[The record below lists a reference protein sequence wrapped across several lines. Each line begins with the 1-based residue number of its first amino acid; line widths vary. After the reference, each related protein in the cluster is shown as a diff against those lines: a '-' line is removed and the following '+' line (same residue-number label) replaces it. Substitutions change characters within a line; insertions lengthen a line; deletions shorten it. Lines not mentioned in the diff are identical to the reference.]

1 MNVSMPI
8 DLNPLLLAPFFAQ
21 VVLNLLV
28 INVWNHQALK
38 KFHGVYQAEQKIHE
52 GFVPRFGGF
61 VMLVVF
67 AMMYLFELFSDDWQL
82 LISHLLMSLIP
93 LILVTFLEDVYNN
106 ILPLARLFFIF
117 LSAILA
123 LSLGDFQLPFID
135 LPWAAPFLVEHQWV
149 WIILLTFAVAAM
161 VNAFNL
167 IDGANGL
174 LLGTFLSIFLCLRMM
189 AGAVD
194 DMDWQHLTNLLV
206 LLCIIQLL
214 FNFPQAQIFCGDL
227 GAYAFGF
234 ITAMLTI
241 IFFGQY
247 SEFLTW
253 QAILI
258 LFYPAWEMLFTVFR
272 RLISNKNPFEADRN
286 HLHQLTFDVLRSHNF
301 KNLWSNAM
309 SAIILMPLWASALIW
324 LSIHGAEL
332 SFLQTFLGLGLQII
346 LYLFYYFGF
355 YKLAVNESKK
365 I

>member
-8 DLNPLLLAPFFAQ
+8 DLNPLLLTLFLAQ

-28 INVWNHQALK
+28 INIWNNQALK

-67 AMMYLFELFSDDWQL
+67 VMMYLFESFSDDLQP
-82 LISHLLMSLIP
+82 LISHLFLSLIP
-93 LILVTFLEDVYNN
+93 LIIVTFLEDVYNN

-117 LSAILA
+117 ISAILA

-149 WIILLTFAVAAM
+149 WITLLTIAVAAM

-167 IDGANGL
+167 VDGANGL
-174 LLGTFLSIFLCLRMM
+174 LLSTFLSIFVCLRMM
-189 AGAVD
+189 AGVVD
-194 DMDWQHLTNLLV
+194 DMDWQHLTNLLI

-214 FNFPQAQIFCGDL
+214 FNFPQARIFCGDL

-247 SEFLTW
+247 PEFLTW

-258 LFYPAWEMLFTVFR
+258 LFYPAWEMLFTLYR
-272 RLISNKNPFEADRN
+272 RFISNKNPFEADRN
-286 HLHQLTFDVLRSHNF
+286 HLHQLIFDVLQSHNF
-301 KNLWSNAM
+301 NNLWSNAV
-309 SAIILMPLWASALIW
+309 STIILTPLWASALIW

-332 SFLQTFLGLGLQII
+332 SFLQIFIGLGLQIA
-346 LYLFYYFGF
+346 LYLLYYFSF
-355 YKLAVNESKK
+355 YKLAVNES
-365 I
+365 

>member
-8 DLNPLLLAPFFAQ
+8 DLNPILMTLFFAQ
-21 VVLNLLV
+21 VVLNLYI
-28 INVWNHQALK
+28 INVWNNEALK

-67 AMMYLFELFSDDWQL
+67 FMMYFFELFTDDWQL
-82 LISHLLMSLIP
+82 LISHLLMSLTL

-123 LSLGDFQLPFID
+123 LSLGDFQLPYID
-135 LPWAAPFLVEHQWV
+135 LPWAAQLLVDHQWV
-149 WIILLTFAVAAM
+149 WIILLTIAVAAM

-174 LLGTFLSIFLCLRMM
+174 LLGTLFSIFLCLQLM
-189 AGAVD
+189 AGVVD
-194 DMDWQHLTNLLV
+194 DTGWQHLTNLLT

-214 FNFPQAQIFCGDL
+214 FNFPQARMFCGDL

-234 ITAMLTI
+234 ITAILII

-247 SEFLTW
+247 PEFLTL

-258 LFYPAWEMLFTVFR
+258 LFYPAWELLFTICR
-272 RLISNKNPFEADRN
+272 RFISNKSPFEADRA
-286 HLHQLTFDVLRSHNF
+286 HLHQLIFTVLQSHNF
-301 KNLWSNAM
+301 NNLWSNAM
-309 SAIILMPLWASALIW
+309 STIILAPLWASALIW
-324 LSIHGAEL
+324 LSIHGAQL
-332 SFLQTFLGLGLQII
+332 SFVETFLGLGLQII

-355 YKLAVNESKK
+355 YKLANNESH
-365 I
+365 

>member
-8 DLNPLLLAPFFAQ
+8 DLNPLLMTLFFAQ
-21 VVLNLLV
+21 VVLNLFI
-28 INVWNHQALK
+28 INVWNNEALK

-67 AMMYLFELFSDDWQL
+67 VMMYLFEFFSDDWQL
-82 LISHLLMSLIP
+82 LISHLLISLTP

-135 LPWAAPFLVEHQWV
+135 LPWAAQFLVEHQWV
-149 WIILLTFAVAAM
+149 WIILLTIAVAAM

-167 IDGANGL
+167 VDGMNGL
-174 LLGTFLSIFLCLRMM
+174 LLATFLSIFICLRMM
-189 AGAVD
+189 TGVVD
-194 DMDWQHLTNLLV
+194 DTGWQFLTNLLI

-214 FNFPQAQIFCGDL
+214 FNFPQARIFCGDL
-227 GAYAFGF
+227 GAYTFGF
-234 ITAMLTI
+234 ITAILTI

-247 SEFLTW
+247 PEFLTW

-258 LFYPAWEMLFTVFR
+258 LFYPAWELLFTICR
-272 RLISNKNPFEADRN
+272 RFVSNKSPFEADRA
-286 HLHQLTFDVLRSHNF
+286 HLHQLIFAVLQSHNF
-301 KNLWSNAM
+301 NNLWSNAM
-309 SAIILMPLWASALIW
+309 STIILAPLWASALIW
-324 LSIHGAEL
+324 LSIHGAQL
-332 SFLQTFLGLGLQII
+332 SFVQTFLGLGLQTI
-346 LYLFYYFGF
+346 LYLFYYFSF
-355 YKLAVNESKK
+355 SKLAHNESH
-365 I
+365 

>member
-8 DLNPLLLAPFFAQ
+8 DLNSLLITLFFAQ
-21 VVLNLLV
+21 VVLNLFI
-28 INVWNHQALK
+28 INVWNHEALK

-67 AMMYLFELFSDDWQL
+67 FMMYLFELFSDDWQL
-82 LISHLLMSLIP
+82 LISHLLISLSP

-123 LSLGDFQLPFID
+123 LSLGDFQLPYID
-135 LPWAAPFLVEHQWV
+135 LPWAAQLLVDHQWV
-149 WIILLTFAVAAM
+149 WIILLTIAVAAM

-174 LLGTFLSIFLCLRMM
+174 LLSTFLSVFLCLRMM
-189 AGAVD
+189 TGVVD
-194 DMDWQHLTNLLV
+194 DTGWQHLTNLLT

-214 FNFPQAQIFCGDL
+214 FNFPQARMFCGDL

-234 ITAMLTI
+234 ITAILTI

-247 SEFLTW
+247 PEFLTW

-258 LFYPAWEMLFTVFR
+258 LFYPAWELLFTICR
-272 RLISNKNPFEADRN
+272 RFISNKSPFEADRA
-286 HLHQLTFDVLRSHNF
+286 HLHQLIFTVLQSHNF
-301 KNLWSNAM
+301 NNLWSNAM
-309 SAIILMPLWASALIW
+309 STIILAPLWASALIW
-324 LSIHGAEL
+324 LSIHGAQL
-332 SFLQTFLGLGLQII
+332 SFVQTFLGLGLQII
-346 LYLFYYFGF
+346 LYLFYYFSF
-355 YKLAVNESKK
+355 SKLAHNESH
-365 I
+365 

>member
-8 DLNPLLLAPFFAQ
+8 DLNPLLMTLFFAQ
-21 VVLNLLV
+21 VVLNLFI
-28 INVWNHQALK
+28 INVWNNEALK

-67 AMMYLFELFSDDWQL
+67 VMMYLFEFFSDDWQL
-82 LISHLLMSLIP
+82 LISHLLISLTP

-135 LPWAAPFLVEHQWV
+135 LPWAAQFLVEHQWV
-149 WIILLTFAVAAM
+149 WIILLTIAVAAM

-167 IDGANGL
+167 VDGMNGL
-174 LLGTFLSIFLCLRMM
+174 LLATFLSIFICLRMM
-189 AGAVD
+189 TGVVD
-194 DMDWQHLTNLLV
+194 DTDWQFLINLLI

-214 FNFPQAQIFCGDL
+214 FNFPQARIFCGDL
-227 GAYAFGF
+227 GAYSFGF
-234 ITAMLTI
+234 IIAILTI

-247 SEFLTW
+247 PEFLTW

-258 LFYPAWEMLFTVFR
+258 LFYPAWELLFTICR
-272 RLISNKNPFEADRN
+272 RFISNKNPFEADRI
-286 HLHQLTFDVLRSHNF
+286 HLHQLIFAVLQSQKSN
-301 KNLWSNAM
+301 NLWSNAL
-309 SAIILMPLWASALIW
+309 STIILTPLWASALIW
-324 LSIHGAEL
+324 LSIHGAQL
-332 SFLQTFLGLGLQII
+332 SFVQTFLGLGFQIA
-346 LYLFYYFGF
+346 LYLLYYFSF
-355 YKLAVNESKK
+355 YKLAVNEN
-365 I
+365 

>member
-8 DLNPLLLAPFFAQ
+8 DLNPLLLTLFFAQ
-21 VVLNLLV
+21 VALNLLV
-28 INVWNHQALK
+28 INIWNNQELK
-38 KFHGVYQAEQKIHE
+38 KFHGVYQAEQKIHD

-67 AMMYLFELFSDDWQL
+67 VMMYFFELFSDDWQL
-82 LISHLLMSLIP
+82 LISHLLMSLTP

-135 LPWAAPFLVEHQWV
+135 LPLAAPFLVEHQWV
-149 WIILLTFAVAAM
+149 WITFLTIAVAAM

-167 IDGANGL
+167 VDGANGL
-174 LLGTFLSIFLCLRMM
+174 LLSTFLSIFLCLRMM
-189 AGAVD
+189 GGVVD

-214 FNFPQAQIFCGDL
+214 FNFPQARMFCGDL
-227 GAYAFGF
+227 GAYTFGF

-247 SEFLTW
+247 PEFLTW

-258 LFYPAWEMLFTVFR
+258 LFYPAWELLFTICR
-272 RLISNKNPFEADRN
+272 RFISNKSPFEADRN
-286 HLHQLTFDVLRSHNF
+286 HLHQLIFDVLRSHNF
-301 KNLWSNAM
+301 NNLWSNAM
-309 SAIILMPLWASALIW
+309 STIILAPLWASALIW

-355 YKLAVNESKK
+355 YKLAHNESH
-365 I
+365 